1 MLTCAF
7 FEPQP
12 DQSWSYN
19 GLLTIEVAEIG
30 STLVAL
36 SVPALKPFFGKFFTF
51 LDATFITNASSRT
64 GNTSKRESAFGLVN
78 WRRKGV
84 STHSEPSQIR
94 VRHSLAVA
102 NEEQAM
108 HKWSNSSHTA
118 VVSSAGGHSIASA
131 HSDEQLGYWANGGAP
146 QR

>member
-1 MLTCAF
+1 MLTWVDI
-7 FEPQP
+7 QP

-51 LDATFITNASSRT
+51 LDTTFITNASSRA
-64 GNTSKRESAFGLVN
+64 GTSKRESAMGLMH
-78 WRRKGV
+78 WRRKEV
-84 STHSEPSQIR
+84 STHSVLSEIK
-94 VRHSLAVA
+94 VRHSLAIA
-102 NEEQAM
+102 NEEQGVH
-108 HKWSNSSHTA
+108 HKWGNSSHTA
-118 VVSSAGGHSIASA
+118 VVSSAGGRSIASA
-131 HSDEQLGYWANGGAP
+131 HSDERLDYWANGSAP